1 MEKKSIILLIIS
13 SIILIIAI
21 VFAVWSLNF
30 DSSTVNNQK
39 LDNVQQKEE
48 NNDEELPNV
57 DMDVREDLTNVREEK
72 IFQTTDFE
80 ATYKDFSI
88 VDEVGNIIKLS
99 DYQNSP
105 VMVLF
110 VNLENEDSIE
120 MLKRVNEQYSFYK
133 EKVKFIVIQTKRD
146 TQEVLQN
153 IELPIYQDKNE
164 EIIKMYNVENYPTM
178 LYINKENEIFN
189 SKTGLTSVDALIA
202 NLDILSE
209 NY

>member
-21 VFAVWSLNF
+21 VFAVWSFNF

-48 NNDEELPNV
+48 NKNEELPNV

-72 IFQTTDFE
+72 ILQTTDFE

-178 LYINKENEIFN
+178 LYIN
-189 SKTGLTSVDALIA
+189 
-202 NLDILSE
+202 
-209 NY
+209 